1 MIEDQATKAAQS
13 EDSQRKL
20 LMAII
25 GSLTTYVLYKIYRAK
40 SNKNSE
46 LPQI

>member
-1 MIEDQATKAAQS
+1 MIEEQAIKAAQR

-20 LMAII
+20 LMALI
-25 GSLTTYVLYKIYRAK
+25 GSLTTYMFYKIYRAK

-46 LPQI
+46 LPQV